1 MDKINQYKEY
11 RSTGIKLNEKIL
23 HTVDKNE
30 LMTAAKLLGMF
41 EGNTIVFESNTEAE
55 FLYDFV
61 LNEVI
66 DQNKSVVERY
76 KERNNGASDIEK
88 EILEALGSSY
98 TSLYKV
104 VSVSSE
110 TNTLEVKDLLN
121 ESDKLITITD
131 LSFSQTAKPNLI
143 IFTRLISLPQ
153 FTIASGANFLF
164 SENHE
169 TYLLRQYK
177 KQMKKAPGKNEAA
190 KRFIVFFQLNRRDGL
205 TARSQLEL

>member
-1 MDKINQYKEY
+1 MKNSEYNQYRK
-11 RSTGIKLNEKIL
+11 TGIELNGKIL
-23 HTVDKNE
+23 HTVDKKE
-30 LMTAAKLLGMF
+30 LMSAAKLLGMF
-41 EGNTIVFESNTEAE
+41 EGNSIVFESEAE
-55 FLYDFV
+55 SDYLYDFV
-61 LNEVI
+61 LNEII
-66 DQNKSVVERY
+66 DKNETVVERY
-76 KERNNGASDIEK
+76 KERNHRIPAIEK

-110 TNTLEVKDLLN
+110 TNSLELKDLLN
-121 ESDKLITITD
+121 ARDELITITD
-131 LSFSQTAKPNLI
+131 LSFSQTAKPGLI

-169 TYLLRQYK
+169 AYLVRQYK

-190 KRFIVFFQLNRRDGL
+190 KRFITFFQLNRRDGL
-205 TARSQLEL
+205 LTRFQQQ